1 MCNPALLQER
11 LEAILEALERVPRR
25 FATIRSPQ
33 DFVASEEG
41 REHLD
46 SICMVLLSVGEAFRQ
61 IDEKTKGEFLCQ
73 YPQIP
78 WRAVI
83 GMRNVLAHDYFDINK
98 EVIFNTCE
106 IQLLPLTE
114 VVRQML
120 QDLEQDLEKDA

>member
-1 MCNPALLQER
+1 MCEDTLLRER

-25 FATIRSPQ
+25 FAKVKNPA

-46 SICMVLLSVGEAFRQ
+46 SISMVLLSVGEAFRQ
-61 IDEKTKGEFLCQ
+61 IDERTQGELLNR
-73 YPQIP
+73 YPEIP

-83 GMRNVLAHDYFDINK
+83 GMRNVLAHDYFGVNE

-106 IQLLPLTE
+106 VHIVPLIE
-114 VVRQML
+114 VVRRML
-120 QDLEQDLEKDA
+120 TNLESDS

>member
-1 MCNPALLQER
+1 MSDPALLQER
-11 LEAILEALERVPRR
+11 LESILEALERVPRR
-25 FATIRSPQ
+25 LAQIQGPQ

-61 IDEKTKGEFLCQ
+61 IDKKTQGEFLQQ

-83 GMRNVLAHDYFDINK
+83 GMRNVLAHDYFNIN
-98 EVIFNTCE
+98 EEIIFNTCE
-106 IQLLPLTE
+106 IYLIPLIET
-114 VVRQML
+114 VRQML
-120 QDLEQDLEKDA
+120 QDLK

>member
-1 MCNPALLQER
+1 MSDSTWLRER

-25 FATIRSPQ
+25 LAGVRSPQ

-61 IDEKTKGEFLCQ
+61 IDEKTQGEFLRQ

-83 GMRNVLAHDYFDINK
+83 GMRNVLAHDYFNVNP

-106 IQLLPLTE
+106 IYLKPLVET
-114 VVRQML
+114 VQQML
-120 QDLEQDLEKDA
+120 LDLERDS

>member
-1 MCNPALLQER
+1 MLDSNLLQER
-11 LEAILEALERVPRR
+11 LESILEALERVPRR

-61 IDEKTKGEFLCQ
+61 IDEKTKGEFLSQ

-83 GMRNVLAHDYFDINK
+83 GMRHVLAHDYFNVNK

-106 IQLLPLTE
+106 MQIIPLMNTI
-114 VVRQML
+114 RHML
-120 QDLEQDLEKDA
+120 QDLRKEL

>member
-1 MCNPALLQER
+1 MSDSAWLRER

-25 FATIRSPQ
+25 LAGVRSPQ

-46 SICMVLLSVGEAFRQ
+46 SICMVLLSVGEALRQ
-61 IDEKTKGEFLCQ
+61 IDEKTQGEFLRQ

-83 GMRNVLAHDYFDINK
+83 GMRNVLAHDYFNVNA

-106 IQLLPLTE
+106 IHLKPLVETVQKMLL
-114 VVRQML
+114 
-120 QDLEQDLEKDA
+120 DLERDS